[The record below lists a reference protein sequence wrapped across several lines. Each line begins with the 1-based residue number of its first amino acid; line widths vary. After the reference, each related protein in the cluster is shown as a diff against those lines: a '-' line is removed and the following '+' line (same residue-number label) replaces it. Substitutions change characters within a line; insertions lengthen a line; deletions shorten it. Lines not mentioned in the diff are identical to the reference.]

1 MLNLLCTYFKIGQS
15 STQTMQMAAEV
26 GTHSLLV
33 VFFLDLD
40 QE

>member
-1 MLNLLCTYFKIGQS
+1 MLNLLCTYFKIDES